1 MKKKEERTKKGGKR
15 IADFLGIVARARRR
29 VNNGRRK
36 GREEKKG
43 NL

>member
-1 MKKKEERTKKGGKR
+1 MKKKEKRTKEGGKR
-15 IADFLGIVARARRR
+15 IVDFLEIVARRR

>member
-15 IADFLGIVARARRR
+15 IADFLGIVARRR